1 MFELNQLEQLL
12 YVHKYGTI
20 SKAAEEL
27 HLSQSALSRS
37 IQRLENDF
45 QVSLFIRQKNKME
58 LNENGKLAVDLA
70 SKLLDQAHSL
80 TAQLR
85 SFDRSQRTISLG
97 FCAPAPLWMIPPI
110 LADIHPEMTISSAV
124 KDTDALLQGL
134 KDELFQMIV
143 LPYKIESEEFDC
155 IKYGEEHLY
164 FSLPP
169 AHPLSSSKTLHFRD
183 LNGETMLLRS
193 RLGFWHTIHK
203 ATMPDT
209 HFLMQE
215 ETFAFNALVKSS
227 ALPSFTSDIVI
238 KREGTPPN
246 RITIPIVDKE
256 ANVTYYC
263 IYYPKNQKLLKG
275 FLQRLKK

>member
-1 MFELNQLEQLL
+1 
-12 YVHKYGTI
+12 
-20 SKAAEEL
+20 
-27 HLSQSALSRS
+27 
-37 IQRLENDF
+37 
-45 QVSLFIRQKNKME
+45 
-58 LNENGKLAVDLA
+58 
-70 SKLLDQAHSL
+70 
-80 TAQLR
+80 
-85 SFDRSQRTISLG
+85 
-97 FCAPAPLWMIPPI
+97 
-110 LADIHPEMTISSAV
+110 
-124 KDTDALLQGL
+124 
-134 KDELFQMIV
+134 
-143 LPYKIESEEFDC
+143 
-155 IKYGEEHLY
+155 
-164 FSLPP
+164 
-169 AHPLSSSKTLHFRD
+169 
-183 LNGETMLLRS
+183 MLLRS